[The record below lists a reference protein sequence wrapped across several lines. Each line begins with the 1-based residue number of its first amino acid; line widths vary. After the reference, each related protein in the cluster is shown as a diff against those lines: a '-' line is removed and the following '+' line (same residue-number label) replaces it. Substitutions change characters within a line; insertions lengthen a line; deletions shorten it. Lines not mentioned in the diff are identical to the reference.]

1 MPVCLVPKIESK
13 TDRTDP
19 PGQTSLAYTPDG
31 KYLLTAGT
39 NNFIR
44 KFVTASTDEPVTI
57 DTADGN
63 NSAIVASV
71 ALLPLPPALC
81 LPAAT
86 ATNSNGGGGGRTTK
100 SSPARKTA
108 P

>member
-1 MPVCLVPKIESK
+1 MPVRLERRESLHRSERL
-13 TDRTDP
+13 TPTDP
-19 PGQTSLAYTPDG
+19 PGQTSLTYTPDG

-71 ALLPLPPALC
+71 P
-81 LPAAT
+81 
-86 ATNSNGGGGGRTTK
+86 SRSGRA
-100 SSPARKTA
+100 S
-108 P
+108 